1 MSFARSQQSK
11 KFVVAAVTFAL
22 LSISPFTAPLAN
34 ATAKHAT
41 MPPTCRPA
49 QLRPSM
55 SPPQGTYSA
64 SAGFKATLWFENTGA
79 TCTLGVDNVPV
90 KGVSGPSHTPVGV
103 GSLSGAVYCQPIVL
117 ANGDRAYASVSIGSI
132 STPAFKKMVREHGS
146 SCSPKYADGLEVES
160 NPAVRNDSWPTH
172 YFALPE
178 RVPIC
183 TKDYFNVA
191 AGVIQKLLTPA
202 QARQAAYKVAA
213 NELQDYFNYWHLV
226 GPVTASKRFLVP
238 SQRGGAVKLASGK
251 VSSYH
256 ASTWKSQND
265 FTLLMSLNLHF
276 EGRHG
281 AWNEGKN
288 DRFVTFTKS
297 PHGQPFLMELN
308 TGP

>member
-1 MSFARSQQSK
+1 
-11 KFVVAAVTFAL
+11 
-22 LSISPFTAPLAN
+22 
-34 ATAKHAT
+34 
-41 MPPTCRPA
+41 
-49 QLRPSM
+49 
-55 SPPQGTYSA
+55 
-64 SAGFKATLWFENTGA
+64 
-79 TCTLGVDNVPV
+79 
-90 KGVSGPSHTPVGV
+90 
-103 GSLSGAVYCQPIVL
+103 
-117 ANGDRAYASVSIGSI
+117 
-132 STPAFKKMVREHGS
+132 MVREHGS

-160 NPAVRNDSWPTH
+160 NPAVRNDSWPSH

-183 TKDYFNVA
+183 TTDYFNVA

-238 SQRGGAVKLASGK
+238 SQRGGTVKLASGK
-251 VSSYH
+251 VSIYH
-256 ASTWKSQND
+256 AYTWKSQND

-288 DRFVTFTKS
+288 DRFVTFMRA